1 MARVRLL
8 REIITGER
16 YFRDL
21 SSGVCFRRVVGALA
35 WPENDRPGALIVLGE
50 TRSAQNAL
58 GIGRHDVHVL
68 EEQTHDDVS
77 MLLAYMGRMTE
88 DWLVRVWATP
98 VADKRTYMLD
108 DLAADMRAIRRP
120 APRYADPQRWSGK
133 GEGLMPF
140 YFALVQRRTL
150 SEKTLF
156 FGETS
161 HAAVEIGKLDDKKG
175 DATRKPTD
183 YPAAAAL
190 FFALAEVDVTPY
202 RETRE
207 REEYLSGPA
216 DLVGG
221 Y

>member
-8 REIITGER
+8 TDIITGER

-21 SSGVCFRRVVGALA
+21 STGVCFRRITGALA
-35 WPENDRPGALIVLGE
+35 WAADDKPGAVIVIGE
-50 TRSAQNAL
+50 TRSTQNAL

-68 EEQTHDDVS
+68 EERTHDDVS

-120 APRYADPQRWSGK
+120 APRYADPQGWSGK

-140 YFALVQRRTL
+140 YFALVQRRTQT
-150 SEKTLF
+150 EKTLF
-156 FGETS
+156 FGQVCR
-161 HAAVEIGKLDDKKG
+161 AADEIGKLQAADM
-175 DATRKPTD
+175 ARKPTD
-183 YPAAAAL
+183 FPAAAAL

-202 RETRE
+202 RDTRE
-207 REEYLSGPA
+207 CEEYLSGPA

>member
-8 REIITGER
+8 TDIITGER

-21 SSGVCFRRVVGALA
+21 SSGVYFRRIVGALA
-35 WPENDRPGALIVLGE
+35 WPVEDKPGALIVLGE
-50 TRSAQNAL
+50 TRSTQNAL

-68 EEQTHDDVS
+68 EERTHDDVS
-77 MLLAYMGRMTE
+77 MLLAYMARMAD

-98 VADKRTYMLD
+98 VADHRAYMLD
-108 DLAADMRAIRRP
+108 DLAADMRTIRRP
-120 APRYADPQRWSGK
+120 APRYADPQGWSGK

-140 YFALVQRRTL
+140 YHGLVQRRTM

-156 FGETS
+156 FGEGCE
-161 HAAVEIGKLDDKKG
+161 AAVQIGKLQPG
-175 DATRKPTD
+175 DASRKPTD
-183 YPAAAAL
+183 FPAAAAL

-202 RETRE
+202 RQMRE
-207 REEYLSGPA
+207 RGEYLSGPA